1 MIFLDV
7 ATYTSKIFYMRD
19 YEDDEDKA
27 RREYLHRRK
36 SEIFW
41 EIEDLWQAYL
51 REVDFPKFKF
61 SDYVSIYND
70 PPLSSTA
77 ADYRIWVW
85 KFMRS
90 YSPMHQN

>member
-1 MIFLDV
+1 M
-7 ATYTSKIFYMRD
+7 
-19 YEDDEDKA
+19 EDDEEEKEQA
-27 RREYLHRRK
+27 RRDYLRRRK

-41 EIEDLWQAYL
+41 EIESLWQAYL
-51 REVDFPKFKF
+51 LEVDFPTFKF
-61 SDYVSIYND
+61 PDYVAVKND

-77 ADYRIWVW
+77 ADYRIWIW

>member
-1 MIFLDV
+1 MEDNEN
-7 ATYTSKIFYMRD
+7 AEEQARRD
-19 YEDDEDKA
+19 YL
-27 RREYLHRRK
+27 RRRK

-41 EIEDLWQAYL
+41 EIEGLWQAYL
-51 REVDFPKFKF
+51 LEVDFPIFKF
-61 SDYVSIYND
+61 SDYVAVKND

-85 KFMRS
+85 KFMRG